1 VTRALILGVTL
12 AVLSGCGTDGGEPP
26 PSAPSAVTEESAT
39 PHALDS
45 PAMQFLPR
53 EEEVEGWRLASDPS
67 VYPAAFLDEYVTGIA
82 EDLGRYD
89 LLDLTVGEYEA
100 VAENG
105 FATVEIYRFP
115 DFVQSFGTFTLY
127 REPTHQHLPIQDAGF
142 YGRNSLHVWRGP
154 FYVRV
159 LGIAGDGSTLEN
171 LASAVVRG
179 MPSAPGLPAALR
191 FLPVSNR
198 IEHSE
203 KFLRKPVFGQPFL
216 SNSFVASFR
225 IDNQIVEGLVL
236 PAPSR
241 EAATLILNG
250 WRDFYERNGRLLD
263 PVPNLGED
271 NFTGEE
277 QFAGRTVAF
286 RIDRFVVIFRG
297 FTRREPLLDLAIDAD
312 RRIIRTI
319 QDALRQTRGSS

>member
-1 VTRALILGVTL
+1 MV
-12 AVLSGCGTDGGEPP
+12 
-26 PSAPSAVTEESAT
+26 EESAT

-53 EEEVEGWRLASDPS
+53 EEEVEGWRLTSDPS
-67 VYPAAFLDEYVTGIA
+67 VYPAAFLDEYVAGTT

-100 VAENG
+100 VDGEG
-105 FATVEIYRFP
+105 FATVEIFRFP
-115 DFVQSFGTFTLY
+115 DFVQAFGTFTLY
-127 REPTHQHLPIQDAGF
+127 REAIHPPLPIQDAGF
-142 YGRNSLHVWRGP
+142 YGRNSLHIWRGP
-154 FYVRV
+154 FYVR
-159 LGIAGDGSTLEN
+159 LIGISEEPSLEN
-171 LASAVVRG
+171 LASAVVNG

-191 FLPVSNR
+191 FLPTANR
-198 IEHSE
+198 IERSE

-225 IDNQIVEGLVL
+225 VDNQIVEGLVL

-241 EAATLILNG
+241 DAATLILDG

-297 FTRREPLLDLAIDAD
+297 FVRRDPLVDLAIDSD
-312 RRIIRTI
+312 RRIIRAI
-319 QDALRQTRGSS
+319 QEALRQPRGSS